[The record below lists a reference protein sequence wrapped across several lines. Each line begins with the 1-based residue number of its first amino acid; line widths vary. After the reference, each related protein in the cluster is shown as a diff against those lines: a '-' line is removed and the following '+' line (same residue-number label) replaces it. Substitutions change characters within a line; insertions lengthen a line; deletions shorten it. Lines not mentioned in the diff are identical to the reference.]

1 VCRTQRRTLDPQKL
15 QHAVD
20 LRHQR
25 LHLRHIARLL
35 EAPFSTVARALIRLL
50 TSALTVSL

>member
-1 VCRTQRRTLDPQKL
+1 
-15 QHAVD
+15 VD

-35 EAPFSTVARALIRLL
+35 SGPMPWSSRTQK
-50 TSALTVSL
+50 SATAGCLVIWRSITAS